1 MKKYYNLK
9 TYLLFLSLAVCL
21 FACAKKP
28 DTDTVSEKAK
38 PNIVFILADDMGY
51 GDLTCYNK
59 DSKIPTPNI
68 DGLAKDGIM
77 FTDAHAPGAWC
88 VPSRYGLI
96 TGRYPGKMEMK
107 TGQRSIIEP
116 SQETLATL
124 MKRNGY
130 RTACIGKW
138 HLGFDSVDW
147 KSPEGI
153 DVLKGGPV
161 DKGFDYFFGMHASL
175 DIPPYFYIENDRAV
189 QAPTGH
195 IDDHGTP
202 GATSSVS
209 GAFFRAGAISP
220 DFKHEEVLDKFLNK
234 SRDYLNDHQE
244 NHPDD
249 PFFLYFPLTA
259 PHTPWLPKD
268 EFVGAS
274 GAGEYG
280 DFVLQVDDVVGQ
292 LIAQLKH
299 NNLLENTIIFFS
311 SDNGPVW
318 FREDEEKFEHASTG
332 VLRGIKSDMWEG
344 GSRMPFIVSGPSM
357 FPKGAQSN
365 QMISFTDMMATMA
378 ALVEDKTF
386 DASKLHSHSFLP
398 VLQNPNH
405 DQPVRADLVVEK
417 KVYRNGDWKFIDGSG
432 QGGIELR
439 YSPHK
444 DQIIREKIAGELYN
458 LKDDLSEENNL
469 YEQYPEKV
477 TEMRKRL
484 HEILDE

>member
-1 MKKYYNLK
+1 MKKYYYFK
-9 TYLLFLSLAVCL
+9 TYSAILLFIACL
-21 FACAKKP
+21 FACTKKN
-28 DTDTVSEKAK
+28 DTNSSPKK

-51 GDLTCYNK
+51 GDLTCYNSA
-59 DSKIPTPNI
+59 SKIPTPNI
-68 DGLAKDGIM
+68 DQLALQGIK

-107 TGQRSIIEP
+107 TGQQSIIEP
-116 SQETLATL
+116 SQETLGTL

-130 RTACIGKW
+130 KTACIGKW

-147 KSPEGI
+147 KNPKNIG
-153 DVLKGGPV
+153 LMKGGPV

-175 DIPPYFYIENDRAV
+175 DIPPYFYIENDQAV
-189 QAPTGH
+189 QAPTAN

-220 DFKHEEVLDKFLNK
+220 DFKHDEVLDKFLDKARN
-234 SRDYLNDHQE
+234 YLDNHQK
-244 NHPDD
+244 NHQDD

-280 DFVLQVDDVVGQ
+280 DFVMQVDDVVGQ
-292 LIAQLKH
+292 LITHLKQ

-318 FREDEEKFEHASTG
+318 FNEDEQKFDHMSTG
-332 VLRGIKSDMWEG
+332 ALRGIKSDMWEG
-344 GSRMPFIVSGPSM
+344 GSRVPFIVSSPSQ
-357 FPKGAQSN
+357 FAQGTQSS
-365 QMISFTDMMATMA
+365 QMICFTDMMATLA
-378 ALVEDKTF
+378 DIIDDHTINNADF
-386 DASKLHSHSFLP
+386 HSHSFLP
-398 VLQNPNH
+398 ILQNP
-405 DQPVRADLVVEK
+405 DDSKPIRDDLVIEK
-417 KVYRNGDWKFIDGSG
+417 KVYRKGEWKFIDGSG
-432 QGGIELR
+432 QGGITLR
-439 YSPHK
+439 YSPGRE
-444 DQIIREKIAGELYN
+444 QIKTEQVAGELYN
-458 LKDDLSEENNL
+458 LKDDLSEQNNL

-477 TEMRKRL
+477 SEMRTKL
-484 HEILDE
+484 HEILNE